1 MKIKQ
6 LPYNRFL
13 TYRTEEH
20 SLEKYK
26 DWCILYALVA
36 DEAFQANSVF
46 KNKMGGTGRWSTKD
60 SEMYIFS
67 VITGA
72 APTSFIFADNKS
84 CHDIAIKEERASDV
98 EYFKKWNTVKP
109 IRWHKVKGEKPIEPL
124 RTMMVLDSWNR
135 NESLGISTPKDR
147 KALLG
152 FFNDEVKLT
161 SGIYEVL
168 DKDGNSA
175 NVTITQDNNIYSK
188 LPKLMAEHIKY
199 HVKIN
204 LVIYENLTEED
215 CSMLCRN
222 VNLGVHWTPD
232 LFRNTFTSPIA
243 GSGRTFPVTYK
254 KLLLEEG
261 CKWFS
266 PKQLSERKADA
277 FFAELLWMYNND
289 FTKEALTPSK
299 LDRMYAIGKFN
310 EAEVKK
316 MSAPITYFFDK
327 IIKSTLDEFG
337 AIRYLQFRNAIS
349 IMHLYHM
356 FVPYYKNGY
365 RILEKDL
372 IPMFNNYFDIH
383 SELVLSD
390 NKYSKTKTGAEVLE
404 PYSKLITGKQK
415 SNAKICSEL
424 LQSNNKKPF
433 NIENYLT
440 KMGPRVIS
448 DIQKEALVHKQ
459 GNKTPEGKDIP
470 ANKVHTSDFEKG
482 HGQTSYKDSL
492 TVDIEDTYIQAQVDN
507 RKQGSNPI
515 KI

>member
-1 MKIKQ
+1 
-6 LPYNRFL
+6 
-13 TYRTEEH
+13 
-20 SLEKYK
+20 
-26 DWCILYALVA
+26 
-36 DEAFQANSVF
+36 
-46 KNKMGGTGRWSTKD
+46 
-60 SEMYIFS
+60 
-67 VITGA
+67 
-72 APTSFIFADNKS
+72 
-84 CHDIAIKEERASDV
+84 
-98 EYFKKWNTVKP
+98 
-109 IRWHKVKGEKPIEPL
+109 
-124 RTMMVLDSWNR
+124 
-135 NESLGISTPKDR
+135 
-147 KALLG
+147 
-152 FFNDEVKLT
+152 
-161 SGIYEVL
+161 
-168 DKDGNSA
+168 
-175 NVTITQDNNIYSK
+175 
-188 LPKLMAEHIKY
+188 
-199 HVKIN
+199 
-204 LVIYENLTEED
+204 
-215 CSMLCRN
+215 
-222 VNLGVHWTPD
+222 
-232 LFRNTFTSPIA
+232 
-243 GSGRTFPVTYK
+243 
-254 KLLLEEG
+254 
-261 CKWFS
+261 
-266 PKQLSERKADA
+266 
-277 FFAELLWMYNND
+277 
-289 FTKEALTPSK
+289 
-299 LDRMYAIGKFN
+299 MYAIGKFN